1 MAVIALASATGSPG
15 VTTTA
20 LGLAMSWP
28 RPVLLVEADPAGASG
43 LLVGFFRGAWSY
55 ESGLVELAL
64 APEGVAA
71 SLPQVIQR
79 FGDST
84 VQFIAGTR
92 SHTQAAG
99 LRGLWDPLAA
109 ALADL
114 DDSGQDVIIDAGRLG
129 AVGSP
134 EPLLNAADLSLLVC
148 RTALPAVVGARSWA
162 AAAMTPGSG
171 WRHPYALLIGE
182 GQPYHRAEVT
192 KVLGLPV
199 LASIPDDPEA
209 AAVYYQGAQP
219 PHHCETSAYVRGLLA
234 AVEAIQATVARTR
247 AGLLEEAT
255 T

>member
-28 RPVLLVEADPAGASG
+28 RPVLLVEADPSGASG
-43 LLVGFFRGAWSY
+43 LLVGFFRGAWGY

-71 SLPQVIQR
+71 ALPQVTQR
-79 FGDST
+79 IGDST
-84 VQFIAGTR
+84 VSFIAGTR

-99 LRGLWDPLAA
+99 LRGLWDPLATS
-109 ALADL
+109 LADL
-114 DDSGQDVIIDAGRLG
+114 EESGQDVIIDAGRLG
-129 AVGSP
+129 IVGSP
-134 EPLLNAADLSLLVC
+134 EPLLSTADLSLLVC
-148 RTALPAVVGARSWA
+148 RTSLPAVVGARSWA
-162 AAAMTPGSG
+162 TAAKNPGSG
-171 WRHPYALLIGE
+171 WRQPYALLIGE

-199 LASIPDDPEA
+199 LASIPNDGDA
-209 AAVYYQGAQP
+209 AAVYHQGAQP
-219 PHHCETSAYVRGLLA
+219 PHRFETGAYVRGLLA
-234 AVEAIQATVARTR
+234 AVEAIQATITRTR
-247 AGLLEEAT
+247 VGLMEGAT